1 MPTIAMLTQ
10 LFLFSTLTAGFY
22 PAFAQSDSTLA
33 SASALATF
41 PTKLHCPASREISAY
56 AIPHSLHTFY
66 SAEVFGIK
74 FSGFDLSGLPLAD
87 MPLSQ
92 SFVAENGDK
101 WSLHCIYA
109 NDGLNISLMT
119 EAYAEL
125 INCRF
130 PDGSYQC
137 LGEVERCSL
146 SCRSDQDER
155 KVGLSDEIF

>member
-1 MPTIAMLTQ
+1 MPSIAILIQ
-10 LFLFSTLTAGFY
+10 FLIFSVLTAS
-22 PAFAQSDSTLA
+22 PLAAFAQVDTTMTSESTLA
-33 SASALATF
+33 VF

-74 FSGFDLSGLPLAD
+74 FSGFDLSGLPLSD

-92 SFVAENGDK
+92 SFVAESGDK
-101 WSLHCIYA
+101 WGLHCIYA
-109 NDGLNISLMT
+109 NDGLHMSLMT

-130 PDGSYQC
+130 PDGSYHC

-155 KVGLSDEIF
+155 KPGLSDEIF